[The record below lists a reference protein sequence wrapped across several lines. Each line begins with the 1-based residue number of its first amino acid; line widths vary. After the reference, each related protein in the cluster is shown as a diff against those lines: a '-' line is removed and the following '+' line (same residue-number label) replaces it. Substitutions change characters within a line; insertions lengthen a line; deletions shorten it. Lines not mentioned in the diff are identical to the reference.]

1 MINFQ
6 NMNVDRKF
14 GFILHSF
21 NIFFVLFQEY
31 ITLKLKKVDFKSEER
46 NMLIMAEFS
55 SRLRQ

>member
-1 MINFQ
+1 
-6 NMNVDRKF
+6 MNVDRKF